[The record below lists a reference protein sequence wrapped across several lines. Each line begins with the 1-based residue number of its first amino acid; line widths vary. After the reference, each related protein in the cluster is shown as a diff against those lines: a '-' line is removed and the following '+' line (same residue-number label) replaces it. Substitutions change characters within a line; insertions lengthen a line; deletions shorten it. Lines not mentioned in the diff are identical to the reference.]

1 MLKPKFWDY
10 HDTSTHKS
18 EYRFNFRRIWC
29 LTVLL
34 ITGVSLVPL
43 ISITLIDYNV
53 TEQSIESDIM
63 LRTARLVSN
72 TQRSISFFITERR
85 SALDFIVRDNT
96 FDSLTDPDRL
106 ADLLDNIKKGFSGFI
121 DLGVITHEGRQKVY
135 AGPYNL
141 EGRNYSKQ
149 HWYQQVLDQG
159 IYISDVFLGF
169 RKIPH
174 VVIAIKRILPD
185 GSFYVLRAT
194 LDTKQYNNLL
204 HNLEMA
210 GQGDAFLINH
220 AGILQTPSRLYGK
233 VFQQISFPV
242 PEYAPNTKVI
252 EGKNT
257 NGAPLIIGYR
267 YITNSP
273 FILMVV
279 KQKKEFMEPWLNTRM
294 VLIWFLCISITII
307 LIVTL
312 SITTHLVNRIHLADT
327 KRVMTLHQVEFTN
340 RLASIGRLAAGVAHE
355 INNPLAII
363 NEKAGLIKDLF
374 KIKKEYQNDEKIIG
388 LIDSVLSSVKRAG
401 TITKRLLNFARHM
414 DVSIET
420 INLKKVI
427 SDVLGFL
434 GKEAEYRSITVNL
447 HVADDIPLF
456 TNDRGKLQQ
465 IFLNL
470 INNAFAAMND
480 GGHLDI
486 LAKKKK
492 DKYVEIKV
500 SDDGCGIP
508 ESLRHLVFEPFFST
522 KQKKGTGLGLTIT
535 HRLVHEIG
543 GKIALESVAG
553 KGTTFTI
560 TLPLNT
566 KKKMRIE
573 ANENIIG
580 R

>member
-1 MLKPKFWDY
+1 MILKMLKPKFWDY
-10 HDTSTHKS
+10 HDASPHKS
-18 EYRFNFRRIWC
+18 EHRFNFRRIWC

-34 ITGVSLVPL
+34 IAGVSLVPL
-43 ISITLIDYNV
+43 IAITLIDYNI
-53 TEQSIESDIM
+53 TEQSIESDII

-96 FDSLTDPDRL
+96 FESLADPARL

-149 HWYQQVLDQG
+149 NWYQQVLDQG
-159 IYISDVFLGF
+159 VYISDVFLGF

-185 GSFYVLRAT
+185 GFFYVLRAT
-194 LDTKQYNNLL
+194 LNTKQYNNLL

-233 VFQQISFPV
+233 VFQKISLPI
-242 PEYAPNTKVI
+242 PGYAPNTKVI
-252 EGKNT
+252 GGKNT

-279 KQKKEFMEPWLNTRM
+279 KQKKEVMEPWLNTRM

-465 IFLNL
+465 IFLNI

-492 DKYVEIKV
+492 DKYVEIKI

-508 ESLRHLVFEPFFST
+508 ESLRHLIFEPFFST

-543 GKIALESVAG
+543 GKVALESVVD

-566 KKKMRIE
+566 KK
-573 ANENIIG
+573 NED
-580 R
+580 

>member
-1 MLKPKFWDY
+1 MLPKMLKPKFWDY
-10 HDTSTHKS
+10 HDASSPTSEH
-18 EYRFNFRRIWC
+18 RFNFRRIWC

-43 ISITLIDYNV
+43 IAITLIDYNV
-53 TEQSIESDIM
+53 TEQSVESDIM

-72 TQRSISFFITERR
+72 TQRSISFFMAERR

-96 FDSLTDPDRL
+96 FESLTDPARL
-106 ADLLDNIKKGFSGFI
+106 AALLDNIKKGFSGFI
-121 DLGVITHEGRQKVY
+121 DLGVITHEGRQKIY

-141 EGRNYSKQ
+141 EGRNYSTQ
-149 HWYQQVLDQG
+149 DWYKQVLAQG
-159 IYISDVFLGF
+159 VYISDVFLGF
-169 RKIPH
+169 RKIAH
-174 VVIAIKRILPD
+174 IIIAIKRILPD

-233 VFQQISFPV
+233 VFQKISLPI

-257 NGAPLIIGYR
+257 NGEPLIIGYR

-279 KQKKEFMEPWLNTRM
+279 KQKKEVMEPWLHTRM

-312 SITTHLVNRIHLADT
+312 SITTHLVNRMHLADT

-465 IFLNL
+465 IFLNI

-480 GGHLDI
+480 GGHLEI
-486 LAKKKK
+486 LAKKKR

-508 ESLRHLVFEPFFST
+508 ESLRHLIFEPFFST

-543 GKIALESVAG
+543 GKVALESAVG

-560 TLPLNT
+560 TLPLNI
-566 KKKMRIE
+566 KK
-573 ANENIIG
+573 NED
-580 R
+580 

>member
-10 HDTSTHKS
+10 HDASPHKF
-18 EYRFNFRRIWC
+18 EHRFNFRRIWC

-34 ITGVSLVPL
+34 IAGVSLIPL
-43 ISITLIDYNV
+43 ITITLIGYNV

-72 TQRSISFFITERR
+72 TQRSISFFMAERR

-96 FDSLTDPDRL
+96 FESLTDPARL
-106 ADLLDNIKKGFSGFI
+106 PALLDNIKKGFSGFI
-121 DLGVITHEGRQKVY
+121 DLGVITHEGMQKIY

-141 EGRNYSKQ
+141 EGRNYSTQ
-149 HWYQQVLDQG
+149 DWYKQVLDQG
-159 IYISDVFLGF
+159 VYISDVFLGF
-169 RKIPH
+169 RKIAH
-174 VVIAIKRILPD
+174 IVIAIKRILPD

-233 VFQQISFPV
+233 VFQKISLPI

-257 NGAPLIIGYR
+257 NGEPLIIGYR

-279 KQKKEFMEPWLNTRM
+279 KQKKEVMEPWLHTRM

-312 SITTHLVNRIHLADT
+312 SITTHLVNRMHLADT

-374 KIKKEYQNDEKIIG
+374 KIKKEYQNDE
-388 LIDSVLSSVKRAG
+388 
-401 TITKRLLNFARHM
+401 
-414 DVSIET
+414 
-420 INLKKVI
+420 
-427 SDVLGFL
+427 
-434 GKEAEYRSITVNL
+434 
-447 HVADDIPLF
+447 
-456 TNDRGKLQQ
+456 
-465 IFLNL
+465 
-470 INNAFAAMND
+470 
-480 GGHLDI
+480 
-486 LAKKKK
+486 
-492 DKYVEIKV
+492 
-500 SDDGCGIP
+500 
-508 ESLRHLVFEPFFST
+508 
-522 KQKKGTGLGLTIT
+522 
-535 HRLVHEIG
+535 
-543 GKIALESVAG
+543 
-553 KGTTFTI
+553 
-560 TLPLNT
+560 
-566 KKKMRIE
+566 
-573 ANENIIG
+573 
-580 R
+580 

>member
-1 MLKPKFWDY
+1 MIPKMLKPKFWDY
-10 HDTSTHKS
+10 HDASPHKS
-18 EYRFNFRRIWC
+18 EHRFNFRRIWC

-34 ITGVSLVPL
+34 IVGVSLVPL

-96 FDSLTDPDRL
+96 FEALTDPDRL
-106 ADLLDNIKKGFSGFI
+106 AVVLDNIKKGFSGFI

-141 EGRNYSKQ
+141 EGRNYSQ
-149 HWYQQVLDQG
+149 QNWYQQVLEQG
-159 IYISDVFLGF
+159 VSISDVFLGF

-174 VVIAIKRILPD
+174 IVIAIKRILPD

-194 LDTKQYNNLL
+194 LDTKQYNSLL

-233 VFQQISFPV
+233 VFQKISLPV
-242 PEYAPNTKVI
+242 PEYAPKTKVL
-252 EGKNT
+252 EGRGT
-257 NGAPLIIGYR
+257 NGVPLIIGYR

-279 KQKKEFMEPWLNTRM
+279 KQKKELMEPWLNTRM

-447 HVADDIPLF
+447 HVAEDIPLF

-480 GGHLDI
+480 GGRLDI
-486 LAKKKK
+486 LAEKKE

-566 KKKMRIE
+566 KK
-573 ANENIIG
+573 NED
-580 R
+580 

>member
-10 HDTSTHKS
+10 HDTSPHKS
-18 EYRFNFRRIWC
+18 EHRFNFRRIWC

-34 ITGVSLVPL
+34 IAGVSLVPL

-96 FDSLTDPDRL
+96 FESLTDPARL
-106 ADLLDNIKKGFSGFI
+106 AALLDNIKKGFSGFI
-121 DLGVITHEGRQKVY
+121 DLGVITHGGRQKVY

-149 HWYQQVLDQG
+149 NWYQQVLDQG
-159 IYISDVFLGF
+159 VYISDVFLGF

-185 GSFYVLRAT
+185 GSFYVFRAT

-233 VFQQISFPV
+233 VFQKISLPV
-242 PEYAPNTKVI
+242 PGYAPKTRVL
-252 EGKNT
+252 EGRGT
-257 NGAPLIIGYR
+257 NGVPLIIGYR
-267 YITNSP
+267 YISNSP

-279 KQKKEFMEPWLNTRM
+279 KQKKEVMETWLNTRM

-566 KKKMRIE
+566 KK
-573 ANENIIG
+573 NED
-580 R
+580 